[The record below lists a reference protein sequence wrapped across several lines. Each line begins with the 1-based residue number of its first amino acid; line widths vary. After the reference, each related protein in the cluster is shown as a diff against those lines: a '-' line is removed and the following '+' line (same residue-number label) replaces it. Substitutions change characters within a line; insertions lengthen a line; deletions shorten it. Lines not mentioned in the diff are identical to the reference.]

1 MNPRPLMPQAS
12 ARLLTTPAP
21 RRRTRFSRHLLGLCA
36 VLFAL
41 PAARAA
47 GDLTRQEPVAV
58 TLQIGCDA
66 TPPRFSP
73 DTLTL
78 ESGKLYALRLHNSGS
93 KPCYF
98 GSQSLADAVY
108 TRKVVALDATGRTV
122 AEVYGPIRRIE
133 IAAGHAV
140 EWWIL
145 PVRTGRFEDVM
156 STRAL
161 TEAGMK
167 AVIEVK

>member
-1 MNPRPLMPQAS
+1 MNSHLLMPQAS
-12 ARLLTTPAP
+12 ARLLTTLA
-21 RRRTRFSRHLLGLCA
+21 RQRRTRFSRRLLGLCA
-36 VLFAL
+36 LLFAL
-41 PAARAA
+41 PAAQAA
-47 GDLTRQEPVAV
+47 GDLTRQEPLVI
-58 TLQIGCDA
+58 TLQVGCDA

-78 ESGKLYALRLHNSGS
+78 ESGRLYALRLMNGGS

-98 GSQSLADAVY
+98 GSQALADAVY
-108 TRKVVALDATGRTV
+108 SRKVVALDATGRTV

-133 IAAGHAV
+133 VAAGHAV
-140 EWWIL
+140 EWWFL
-145 PVRTGRFEDVM
+145 PVRTGRFDDVM

-161 TEAGMK
+161 AEAGMK